1 MFIDVLVPQCV
12 CLAST
17 SQGEINIWQA
27 GRGSSACL
35 MVYTPVMLD
44 KIFCK
49 SLSCTVGVGV
59 GAVDVVSAAL
69 SDAPVGP
76 LEV

>member
-1 MFIDVLVPQCV
+1 
-12 CLAST
+12 
-17 SQGEINIWQA
+17 
-27 GRGSSACL
+27 

-49 SLSCTVGVGV
+49 SLSCTAGVGV